1 MNGTTDIGN
10 AGTYADE
17 GGLDPH
23 GAAKLLD
30 QTRREAQREL
40 DFRSPW
46 LSVIAAVVALVGFG
60 AVWLSVRGQHPFTGP
75 TTASLWVLYPLIAIR
90 IATVLYAHRRAS
102 AGVTGRSVKLR
113 QAEIAAI
120 AAALVAAYLLMF
132 ALADNG
138 ARHAAFYWM
147 YGLTATLIVLGGCW
161 ATRSAVREEWQDFG
175 ICIAVVLVAAG
186 SALAG
191 PRGMWLGDGVGLC
204 VLLLGAAAARAWLPR
219 AARSE
224 T

>member
-1 MNGTTDIGN
+1 MNGTSDMGK
-10 AGTYADE
+10 AETYEDE
-17 GGLDPH
+17 GALDPH
-23 GAAKLLD
+23 GAARLLA
-30 QTRREAQREL
+30 QTHGKAQREL

-46 LSVIAAVVALVGFG
+46 LSLIAAVVVLVGFG

-102 AGVTGRSVKLR
+102 AGISGRSIKLR

-120 AAALVAAYLLMF
+120 AVVLVAAYLLMF

-138 ARHAAFYWM
+138 AGHAAFYWM
-147 YGLTATLIVLGGCW
+147 YSLTATLIVLGGCW
-161 ATRSAVREEWQDFG
+161 ATRSAVREDWETFG

-191 PRGMWLGDGVGLC
+191 PRGMWLGNGVGLC
-204 VLLLGAAAARAWLPR
+204 IVLLGAAAARAWLPR
-219 AARSE
+219 SQRSD

>member
-1 MNGTTDIGN
+1 MNETSDIGN
-10 AGTYADE
+10 AGTYRDE
-17 GGLDPH
+17 RGLDPQA
-23 GAAKLLD
+23 AAKLLD

-46 LSVIAAVVALVGFG
+46 LSVIAAVVVLVGFG

-102 AGVTGRSVKLR
+102 AGVSGRSIKLR

-120 AAALVAAYLLMF
+120 AVVLVAAYLLMF

-138 ARHAAFYWM
+138 AGHAAFYWM
-147 YGLTATLIVLGGCW
+147 YSLTATLIVLGGCW
-161 ATRSAVREEWQDFG
+161 ATRSAVREDWQTFG

-191 PRGMWLGDGVGLC
+191 PRGMWLGNGVGLC
-204 VLLLGAAAARAWLPR
+204 IVLLGAAAARAWLPR
-219 AARSE
+219 SQRSD